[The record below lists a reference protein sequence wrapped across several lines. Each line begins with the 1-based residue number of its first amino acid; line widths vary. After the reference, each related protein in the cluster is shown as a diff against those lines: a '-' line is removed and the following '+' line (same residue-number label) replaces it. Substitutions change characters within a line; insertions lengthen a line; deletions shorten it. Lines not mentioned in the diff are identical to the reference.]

1 MIYLD
6 NAATSFPKPAQ
17 VLRAVCGVL
26 EKIGANPGR
35 SGHRMALAA
44 GRVIFECREELARFL
59 DVRDPA
65 RIVFC
70 ANCTEALN
78 LAIHG
83 TLQHGDHAVAT
94 MLEHNSVL
102 RPLSGLLV
110 DGGISLTLLPPE
122 AGGVVSAEQVRRS
135 LRPTTRLVAIN
146 HVSNVTG
153 AVQPVRQIAQ
163 VCRAARVPVLMD
175 AAQSIGTMDV
185 RPEDLGVD
193 LLAAPGHKGLFG
205 PHGTGFLYIGPQ
217 INLSTLKE
225 GGTGSLSESMIQPEE
240 MPDRFESGT
249 QNLPGIA
256 GLLTGL
262 RFVQEHKQ
270 EIAHHDR
277 ALASRAYD
285 GLRNMAGVRL
295 YSPAGSGIVC
305 FNVGEV
311 PSGEVAEQL
320 DQAGIA
326 VRAGLHCAPGA
337 HQHLRTL
344 ETGAVRVSPGFFNTE
359 RDIDTLLRA
368 VSIIARGVHTAP
380 A

>member
-6 NAATSFPKPAQ
+6 NAATSFPKPPQ

-35 SGHRMALAA
+35 SGHRLALAA
-44 GRVIFECREELARFL
+44 GRVIYECREELAHYL
-59 DVRDPA
+59 DVDDSSRF
-65 RIVFC
+65 VFC

-83 TLQHGDHAVAT
+83 TLRRGDHAVAT
-94 MLEHNSVL
+94 MLEHNSAL

-110 DGGISLTLLPPE
+110 AGDISLTLLPPE
-122 AGGVVSAEQVRRS
+122 SGHVVTAEQVRRA
-135 LRPTTRLVAIN
+135 LRPGTRLVVVN

-153 AVQPVRQIAQ
+153 AVQPVQQIAQ
-163 VCRAARVPVLMD
+163 VCRAAKIPLLID
-175 AAQSIGTMDV
+175 AAQSMGVLDA
-185 RPEDLGVD
+185 RPDTLGAD
-193 LLAAPGHKGLFG
+193 LLAAPGHKSLFG
-205 PHGTGFLYIGPQ
+205 PHGTGFLYIGPG
-217 INLSTLKE
+217 IILRPLKE

-262 RFVQEHKQ
+262 RFVKEHRQ
-270 EIAHHDR
+270 EIADHEK
-277 ALASRAYD
+277 ALAHRAYD
-285 GLRNMAGVRL
+285 GLHNIAGVQV
-295 YSPAGSGIVC
+295 YSPADAAIVC
-305 FNVGEV
+305 FNVGELQ
-311 PSGEVAEQL
+311 SGEVAEQL

-326 VRAGLHCAPGA
+326 VRAGLHCAPGT
-337 HQHLRTL
+337 HKHLGTL

-359 RDIDTLLRA
+359 RDMDTLLRA
-368 VSIIARGVHTAP
+368 VSIIARSAP
-380 A
+380 K